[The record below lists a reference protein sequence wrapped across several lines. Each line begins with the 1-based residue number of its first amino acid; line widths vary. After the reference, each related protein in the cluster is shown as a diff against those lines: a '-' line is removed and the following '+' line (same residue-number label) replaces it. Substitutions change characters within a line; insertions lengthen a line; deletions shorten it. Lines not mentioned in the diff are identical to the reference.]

1 MSNNQ
6 FETTQANLN
15 EKDPSGKGKSFDPLE

>member
-15 EKDPSGKGKSFDPLE
+15 EKETAGKGQSFDPLE